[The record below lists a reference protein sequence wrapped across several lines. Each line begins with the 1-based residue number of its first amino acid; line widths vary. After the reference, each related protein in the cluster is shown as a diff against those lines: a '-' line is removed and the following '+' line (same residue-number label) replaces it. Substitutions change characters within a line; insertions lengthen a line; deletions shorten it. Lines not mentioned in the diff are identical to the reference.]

1 MSARSLSTS
10 IGIRGTIAARWWDGG
25 VAWRGLLDLGE
36 AAKGMD
42 DVEAV
47 PVAEHTEHRV
57 GHRLMMTEGCDNG
70 GCDGSHLHH

>member
-1 MSARSLSTS
+1 M
-10 IGIRGTIAARWWDGG
+10 
-25 VAWRGLLDLGE
+25 AWRGLLDLGE